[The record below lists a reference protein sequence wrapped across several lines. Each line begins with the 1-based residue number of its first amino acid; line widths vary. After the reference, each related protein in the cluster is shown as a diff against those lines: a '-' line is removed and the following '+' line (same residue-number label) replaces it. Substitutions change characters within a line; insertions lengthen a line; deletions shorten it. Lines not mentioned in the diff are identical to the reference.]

1 MEKILLKTYTN
12 PYKDLKILIEKILGF
27 EIKTLKIKEDNL
39 IVGVFFNIE
48 RELIK
53 IRSPI
58 LVQRIS
64 NEFNIKINKVLIR
77 WIIKIFWGVY
87 INNIFT

>member
-39 IVGVFFNIE
+39 ILGVFFNIE
-48 RELIK
+48 REFIK

-58 LVQRIS
+58 LVQKIS

-77 WIIKIFWGVY
+77 
-87 INNIFT
+87 

>member
-39 IVGVFFNIE
+39 ILGVFFNIE

-77 WIIKIFWGVY
+77 
-87 INNIFT
+87 

>member
-77 WIIKIFWGVY
+77 
-87 INNIFT
+87 